1 MPDLLFAGIMHESKT
16 GSPRH
21 SHRCWEMV
29 RYVEGSGTLTV
40 GGRRIPF
47 RPGTIMALPPDVP
60 HEEDA
65 PGGYRCYFV
74 GYEGPKPRGAVPV
87 CQDDEHGSFAA
98 ACGLLVRECWQ
109 KPSGWQATGEELVR
123 LLQRYVERW
132 SGAGDDLV
140 RQAEALLLEHLADPE
155 LRIATVAKRLGVH
168 EEHLRRR
175 FAAATGRSPRAHLSR
190 LRMEAAGQLLAHG
203 RGVAETAAACGFAD
217 PFHFSKAYHQ
227 ATGKAPSTR

>member
-1 MPDLLFAGIMHESKT
+1 MPDLLFAGIMHEAKT
-16 GSPRH
+16 GCPRH
-21 SHRCWEMV
+21 SHHCWEMV
-29 RYVEGSGTLTV
+29 RYVEGSGTLTA
-40 GGRRIPF
+40 GGQRIPF
-47 RPGTIMALPPDVP
+47 RPGTIMALPPEVP
-60 HEEDA
+60 HEEEA
-65 PGGYRCYFV
+65 PGGYRCYFI
-74 GYEGPKPRGAVPV
+74 GYAGPKPRGPIPV

-98 ACGLLVRECWQ
+98 ACSLLVRECWQ
-109 KPSGWQATGEELVR
+109 KPPGWQAAGEELVR

-175 FAAATGRSPRAHLSR
+175 FAAATGHSPRAHLSR
-190 LRMEAAGQLLAHG
+190 LRIEAAGQLLAHG
-203 RGVAETAAACGFAD
+203 RGVAETATACGFAD